1 MDRKKMEDHEERVPM
16 QEAWN
21 DQALCWEEVETEHL
35 VQDKWIDF
43 RRVKYRLPDGSEF
56 APFYNYSRRDYVVIA
71 ARDIEGRFICVRQ
84 FRHGIR
90 TCTTEFPAGGIERA
104 GGHDYAV
111 AAESEV
117 SAEDALEAARRE
129 LLEETGYVSDKWR
142 HLITIP
148 SNATIADNYAYVF
161 AAKDCRK
168 VSDLS
173 LDDTE
178 FLGDVLLTEE
188 EIDELIQRGGFQQ
201 AIHVMAFMML
211 KAGY

>member
-1 MDRKKMEDHEERVPM
+1 MKDQKEDGRQ

-21 DQALCWEEVETEHL
+21 DRALCWEEVETEHL
-35 VQDKWIDF
+35 VRDKWIDF

-56 APFYNYSRRDYVVIA
+56 SPFYNYSRRDYVVIA
-71 ARDIEGRFICVRQ
+71 ARDREGRFICVRQ

-90 TCTTEFPAGGIERA
+90 ACTTEFPAGGIERE
-104 GGHDYAV
+104 GGHDYAS
-111 AAESEV
+111 ASESEV

-129 LLEETGYVSDKWR
+129 LLEETGYVSDEWR
-142 HLITIP
+142 QLIVIP

-161 AAKDCRK
+161 AAGNCRK

-173 LDDTE
+173 LDETE

-188 EIDELIQRGGFQQ
+188 EIDDLIRRGGFQQ

>member
-1 MDRKKMEDHEERVPM
+1 MENNK
-16 QEAWN
+16 EAW
-21 DQALCWEEVETEHL
+21 DDSVLAWQEVETEHL

-43 RRVKYRLPDGSEF
+43 RRVRYRLPDGSEF

-71 ARDIEGRFICVRQ
+71 ARDTEGRFICVRQ

-90 TCTTEFPAGGIERA
+90 ACTTEFPAGGIERK
-104 GGHDYAV
+104 GGHDYAFPS
-111 AAESEV
+111 ESTV

-129 LLEETGYVSDKWR
+129 LKEETGYVSDRWR

-161 AAKDCRK
+161 AADDCRK
-168 VSDLS
+168 VAGLD

-178 FLGDVLLTEE
+178 FLGDVLLSEG
-188 EIDELIQRGGFQQ
+188 EIEELIRQGGFQQ
-201 AIHVMAFMML
+201 AIHVMAFLML
-211 KAGY
+211 KAGFEA